1 MARNTIQKVHWVPYQ
16 SLPIMQVLI
25 LYESFFGNTEKI
37 AHAIADAIE
46 GAEEVTVREIS
57 TVDPETMQMPDL
69 LIVGSP
75 TRGFRPSPATM
86 DFISRVPES
95 RMLDQMFAAF
105 DTRIALSY
113 IKSGV
118 LRFIVKTGGYAASA
132 IEKKLRQKGGVPIVA
147 SDGFCVIDKEG
158 PLLKGEVERARKWA
172 SAIRAFH
179 TA

>member
-1 MARNTIQKVHWVPYQ
+1 
-16 SLPIMQVLI
+16 MQVLI
-25 LYESFFGNTEKI
+25 LYESFFGNTKEI
-37 AHAIADAIE
+37 AHVIADAIE

-57 TVDPETMQMPDL
+57 TVDPGTMQMPDL

-86 DFISRVPES
+86 EFISRLPES
-95 RMLDQMFAAF
+95 HMLDQMFAAF

-118 LRFIVKTGGYAASA
+118 LRFIVKTGGYAASV
-132 IEKKLRQKGGVPIVA
+132 IEKKLRQKGGVPIVPC
-147 SDGFCVIDKEG
+147 DGFCVVDREG
-158 PLLKGEVERARKWA
+158 PLLNGELDRARKWA
-172 SAIRAFH
+172 SGIKTFH